1 MQTAYLFRSSAIA
14 ALGAVLAISLTSASS
29 PICADDKSDDGWI
42 PLFNGKDL
50 TGWKIPNPPS
60 GEFKEVKE
68 VKNDAGK
75 VIAFVGVTKDKKVKG
90 KDEPIPGKEFT
101 LWQVK
106 DGTIVGGGP
115 ASHIFTEI
123 EADNFHYRV
132 EAKINDK
139 GNSGQYFRTKF
150 GPGFP
155 QGYEAQ
161 INATHGDQIRTGSLY
176 PSFGKLSDEDKKK
189 ILVLKDAP
197 HKPDE
202 FFVQEVIADGPHIQ
216 IFVNGKQ
223 TVDFTDPNNTYK
235 KGHFALQGHDPGSVM
250 TFKKVEYKPIKK

>member
-1 MQTAYLFRSSAIA
+1 MIPLRHLSRSFLLA
-14 ALGAVLAISLTSASS
+14 ALLSSLALVQPDRSAGQAA
-29 PICADDKSDDGWI
+29 ADEGWI
-42 PLFNGKDL
+42 PLFNGKDF

-60 GEFKEVKE
+60 AAFKAVKE
-68 VKNDAGK
+68 SKNDDGK
-75 VIAFVGVTKDKKVKG
+75 VIAFIGIEKDKKDG
-90 KDEPIPGKEFT
+90 SAGKEVT
-101 LWQVK
+101 LWQIK
-106 DGTIVGGGP
+106 DGMIVGGGP
-115 ASHIFTEI
+115 ASHIFTDV
-123 EADNFHYRV
+123 EAEDFHYRV

-176 PSFGKLSDEDKKK
+176 PSFGKLSDADRKK
-189 ILVLKDAP
+189 ILVMKDAP
-197 HKPDE
+197 NKPNE
-202 FFVQEVIADGPHIQ
+202 FFTQEVIAEGNHIQ

-223 TVDFTDPNNTYK
+223 TVDFADSNKTYM

-250 TFKKVEYKPIKK
+250 TFKKVEYRPIKK

>member
-1 MQTAYLFRSSAIA
+1 MIPFPHVSRTIFV
-14 ALGAVLAISLTSASS
+14 GAVALLIGLAPTGQAE
-29 PICADDKSDDGWI
+29 DKKSEDGWV
-42 PLFNGKDL
+42 PLFNGKDF
-50 TGWKIPNPPS
+50 TGWKMPNPPS
-60 GEFKEVKE
+60 GQFKAMKE
-68 VKNDAGK
+68 QKNDEGK
-75 VIAFVGVTKDKKVKG
+75 VIAFIGILKDN
-90 KDEPIPGKEFT
+90 KDGTAGKEVT
-101 LWQVK
+101 LWQIK
-106 DGTIVGGGP
+106 DGMIVGGGP
-115 ASHIFTEI
+115 ASHIFTEV
-123 EADNFHYRV
+123 EAEDFRYRV

-155 QGYEAQ
+155 QGYESQ

-176 PSFGKLSDEDKKK
+176 PSFGKLSEEDKKK

-202 FFVQEVIADGPHIQ
+202 FFVQEVVAEGGHIQ

-223 TVDFTDPNNTYK
+223 TIDFTQEKPTYT

-250 TFKKVEYKPIKK
+250 TFKKVEYKPLKK